1 MPRKKFK
8 CPKCDRSFSMPGHL
22 GRHMTATHGTK
33 KRKKKRTA
41 KKAKRTTKEPKK
53 TRKTKKRSVRRKKK
67 RAGRP
72 KGVASRLGLGSMS
85 LEELT
90 QVIDVA
96 RAEARRKLVALEEAI
111 G

>member
-1 MPRKKFK
+1 MQ
-8 CPKCDRSFSMPGHL
+8 SM
-22 GRHMTATHGTK
+22 HGAK
-33 KRKKKRTA
+33 KRKTA
-41 KKAKRTTKEPKK
+41 EKAKR
-53 TRKTKKRSVRRKKK
+53 RSVRRKKK

-90 QVIDVA
+90 QVIDAA
-96 RAEARRKLVALEEAI
+96 RAEARQRLADLEESI

>member
-1 MPRKKFK
+1 MPRKTFK
-8 CPKCDRSFSMPGHL
+8 CPKCDRSFSMAGHL
-22 GRHMTATHGTK
+22 GRHMSASHGRK
-33 KRKKKRTA
+33 KRKKAA
-41 KKAKRTTKEPKK
+41 KKA
-53 TRKTKKRSVRRKKK
+53 KKRSVRRRKK

-72 KGVASRLGLGSMS
+72 KGVASRLGLGNMT
-85 LEELT
+85 LEQLS

>member
-1 MPRKKFK
+1 MPKKTFK
-8 CPKCDRSFSMPGHL
+8 CKKCDRTFTRPGPYAWHMQSM
-22 GRHMTATHGTK
+22 HGAK
-33 KRKKKRTA
+33 KRRTV
-41 KKAKRTTKEPKK
+41 KKAKRRT
-53 TRKTKKRSVRRKKK
+53 VRRKKK

-90 QVIDVA
+90 QVIDAA
-96 RAEARRKLVALEEAI
+96 RAEARQKLAALEESI

>member
-8 CPKCDRSFSMPGHL
+8 CPKCDRSFSMARHL

-33 KRKKKRTA
+33 SRKRTL
-41 KKAKRTTKEPKK
+41 KKA
-53 TRKTKKRSVRRKKK
+53 KKRSVRRKNK

-90 QVIDVA
+90 QVIDAA
-96 RAEARRKLVALEEAI
+96 RAEARRKLTALEEAI